1 MNSNRQSS
9 GVVSMGSMGSTEPI
23 NVQWEVHKPI
33 IFLSIAAESGT
44 LRARLVSNKCIF
56 IILAE
61 NSNQM

>member
-1 MNSNRQSS
+1 
-9 GVVSMGSMGSTEPI
+9 MGSMGSTEPI

-44 LRARLVSNKCIF
+44 LRARLVSNKCLF